1 MKLGKK
7 LKKNSVALDIV
18 NFGEEADNTS
28 KLEALLNA
36 VNSDDNSHLVTV
48 PPGPHVLSD
57 ILLTSPI
64 VQVPNAAVVA
74 PLLLCSSPSLRSR
87 PPVITRVPGDHYTRS
102 RRRARTARRRR
113 SPRAAAAAAA
123 AAVTVSLSSGST
135 RASTRRC
142 ARSYISRRGRPIHP
156 TQLSI
161 PHLLPLPESIHQ
173 PPPPPSTWQFA
184 WALRVSMEEER
195 ARQEA
200 ESKKAD
206 ADAGTSAEGGGGGGG
221 EGGGG
226 GGEGGAAA
234 DATMAEVRGPNT
246 GSCTVASR

>member
-64 VQVPNAAVVA
+64 VQAPNAVVVA
-74 PLLLCSSPSLRSR
+74 PLLLCSSPSLCSR
-87 PPVITRVPGDHYTRS
+87 PPVITRIPGDHYTRS

-113 SPRAAAAAAA
+113 SPRAVVVVAA
-123 AAVTVSLSSGST
+123 AAVTGSLSLGST

-142 ARSYISRRGRPIHP
+142 A
-156 TQLSI
+156 
-161 PHLLPLPESIHQ
+161 
-173 PPPPPSTWQFA
+173 
-184 WALRVSMEEER
+184 
-195 ARQEA
+195 
-200 ESKKAD
+200 
-206 ADAGTSAEGGGGGGG
+206 
-221 EGGGG
+221 
-226 GGEGGAAA
+226 
-234 DATMAEVRGPNT
+234 
-246 GSCTVASR
+246 